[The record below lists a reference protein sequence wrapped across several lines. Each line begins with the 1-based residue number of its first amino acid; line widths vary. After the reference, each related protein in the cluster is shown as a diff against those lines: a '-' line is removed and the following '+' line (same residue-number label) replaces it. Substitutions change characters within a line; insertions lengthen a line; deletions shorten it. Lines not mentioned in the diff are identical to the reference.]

1 MTVIDDPMPVA
12 TAQEIVDELKRWR
25 YLYETKIPVTH
36 EVKCLTNTINSL
48 EGLDL
53 VQPVYDWVDWL
64 DKLSMSYESQGLFNA
79 ALKIENWE

>member
-1 MTVIDDPMPVA
+1 MTVIDDEMPVA

-25 YLYETKIPVTH
+25 YLYENAIPVTY

-48 EGLDL
+48 DGLDL
-53 VQPVYDWVDWL
+53 VQTVSDWVDWL
-64 DKLSMSYESQGLFNA
+64 DKIAMSYESQGLFNA